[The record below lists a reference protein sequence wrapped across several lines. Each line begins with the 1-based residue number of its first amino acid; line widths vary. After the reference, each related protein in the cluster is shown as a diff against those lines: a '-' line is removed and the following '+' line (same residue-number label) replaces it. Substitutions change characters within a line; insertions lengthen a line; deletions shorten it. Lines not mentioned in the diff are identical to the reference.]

1 MTEME
6 NKMCTDLWVEFEPD
20 IRKICISRLK
30 GNTQEVDDII
40 AETYLS
46 LCRHIV
52 KDGPLYHPRAW
63 LYKTANNII
72 NKKYKEKYKQNEN
85 IIDLDTEEIA
95 LPFQTDFVDDIIKND
110 ELEQICLE
118 IEKLSEKEKI
128 IIKYSYFD
136 KHKTR
141 EIAELLNS
149 TEAAV
154 KQKRYRIVNR
164 LRKILRSKKFK

>member
-72 NKKYKEKYKQNEN
+72 NKKYKEKYKQNE
-85 IIDLDTEEIA
+85 
-95 LPFQTDFVDDIIKND
+95 
-110 ELEQICLE
+110 ICLE